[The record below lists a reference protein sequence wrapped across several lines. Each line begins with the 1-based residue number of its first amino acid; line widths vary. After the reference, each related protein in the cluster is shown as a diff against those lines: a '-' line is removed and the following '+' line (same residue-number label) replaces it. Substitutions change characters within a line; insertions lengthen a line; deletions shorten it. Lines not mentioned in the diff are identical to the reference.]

1 MAPSLPCPGLPT
13 RTPGNVSEA
22 GWYSRAEMG
31 VTWLLGEQ
39 EPRQGL
45 CGLLLGL
52 DHAGSRRAP
61 TGGCGWAVQAQSSP
75 QLSSAPLSHPRT
87 LEPQILI
94 VPAFLIPR
102 GPSPHTQDRLPGPTQ
117 VKVAVGKPLTPTRER
132 EQGLPSLEPEER
144 APRSRPGTG
153 GGGAPAALHQLSLP
167 LRLFPSLPS
176 PDPHVSSNG
185 RGVTRA

>member
-1 MAPSLPCPGLPT
+1 M
-13 RTPGNVSEA
+13 
-22 GWYSRAEMG
+22 
-31 VTWLLGEQ
+31 TWLLGE

-45 CGLLLGL
+45 WGLLLGL
-52 DHAGSRRAP
+52 DHAGSHRAP
-61 TGGCGWAVQAQSSP
+61 TGGCGWVVQAQSSLR
-75 QLSSAPLSHPRT
+75 LSSAPLSHPRT

-117 VKVAVGKPLTPTRER
+117 LKVAVGKPLTPTRKR

-153 GGGAPAALHQLSLP
+153 GGRGPCSLASTFTATPAVSFTP
-167 LRLFPSLPS
+167 L
-176 PDPHVSSNG
+176 
-185 RGVTRA
+185 TRPTREQQWRRSDQSIG